1 MNGVGVS
8 MVYAMMIL
16 IPSTCFPQ
24 KAALMNSFIQTI
36 FGVGMFCGP
45 VFGSI
50 LIPIGG
56 YETPFIS
63 LGIMEAVLSVLGII
77 IIPAF
82 PADKK
87 TEKKIKN
94 SKPIGYLHLLVRF
107 STISI
112 LLPTGVVFLF
122 SGFRDTAYVLHY
134 QEVTGLAANIVGILF
149 VANSLTAAI
158 TGFVVGVLTQKGY
171 AISVMILAHV
181 LTPLTTFA
189 MFVPYFLP
197 KIETRGWAVLILVMN
212 GISVDAAVN
221 PSYLLLQKA
230 AIRNGERNI
239 DQVRKFASSSFMI
252 IFCSGRIVGAAIVGG
267 YLNELVGFYFT
278 SLIYTM
284 VAIVTVTWHI
294 VFLVKSGFIGKVYFD
309 TEEDI
314 AEDIAS
320 DN

>member
-1 MNGVGVS
+1 
-8 MVYAMMIL
+8 
-16 IPSTCFPQ
+16 
-24 KAALMNSFIQTI
+24 
-36 FGVGMFCGP
+36 
-45 VFGSI
+45 
-50 LIPIGG
+50 
-56 YETPFIS
+56 
-63 LGIMEAVLSVLGII
+63 MEAVLSVLGIL
-77 IIPAF
+77 IIPVF

-87 TEKKIKN
+87 TEKKLKT

-107 STISI
+107 STISV
-112 LLPTGVVFLF
+112 LLSTSVVFHF
-122 SGFRDTAYVLHY
+122 SGFRDAAYVLHY
-134 QEVTGLAANIVGILF
+134 QEVTGLAANTVGILF

-158 TGFVVGVLTQKGY
+158 TGIVVGVLTQKGY

-181 LTPLTTFA
+181 LTPLTTFV

-197 KIETRGWAVLILVMN
+197 KIETGGWAVLILPSLRQIMN
-212 GISVDAAVN
+212 EISVDAAAKTSN
-221 PSYLLLQKA
+221 LLLQKA

-252 IFCSGRIVGAAIVGG
+252 ILCSGRIVGAAIVGG

-294 VFLVKSGFIGKVYFD
+294 VFLVKSGFIGKFYFD

-314 AEDIAS
+314 AEDIAN